1 MNRRLRFGI
10 KEVDAG
16 RQPIGATLDPSIVE
30 RARRGD
36 LQAFE
41 SIVADRIGAVYRLT
55 LAIVGNEADAADAT
69 QETFIAAWRKVRTLR
84 DPARLEAWLARI
96 AMNAARMTVR
106 GRGRR
111 ALREIHEASSGGIDA
126 FGSSPDASFDRA
138 DRADDDARRLTAALD
153 RLDPDRRAILAMRH
167 LEGKGIAEIAAALG
181 IREGTAKSRLFAAR
195 RALQAALDG
204 EARR

>member
-1 MNRRLRFGI
+1 MNRRPRFGI
-10 KEVDAG
+10 RGVDAW

-36 LQAFE
+36 LEAFE
-41 SIVADRIGAVYRLT
+41 WIVADRIGAVYRLT

-69 QETFIAAWRKVRTLR
+69 QETFIAAWRQMRTLR

-96 AMNAARMTVR
+96 AVNAARMTVR

-111 ALREIHEASSGGIDA
+111 ALREIHEVSTGGEML
-126 FGSSPDASFDRA
+126 GSIPDASLDRA
-138 DRADDDARRLTAALD
+138 QRADHDARRLAAALD

-167 LEGKGIAEIAAALG
+167 LEDKGIAEIAAALG

-195 RALQAALDG
+195 KALHAALDL
-204 EARR
+204 EARG